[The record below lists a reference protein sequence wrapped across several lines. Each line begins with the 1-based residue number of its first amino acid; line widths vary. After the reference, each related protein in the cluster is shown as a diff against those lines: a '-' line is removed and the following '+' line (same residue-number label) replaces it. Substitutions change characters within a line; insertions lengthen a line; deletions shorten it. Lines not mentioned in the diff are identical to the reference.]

1 MSLSRREFIVGA
13 GAVAA
18 SAVAGCVANPAP
30 VVEASIDRTFPLP
43 FELQKPGG
51 QVKVKMP
58 GGDDTVL
65 VWRTE
70 VGFGAT
76 TIRCTHCAG
85 EMRYVPGESL
95 LRCPFNIRY
104 KLDGTAYQDSVKRK
118 PLRAYIAD
126 VQGDRLR
133 ILG

>member
-1 MSLSRREFIVGA
+1 MSLSRRHFLAVA
-13 GAVAA
+13 GACVA
-18 SAVAGCVANPAP
+18 SASVGCVANPAP
-30 VVEASIDRTFPLP
+30 TVDASIDRTVAVP

-51 QVKVKMP
+51 QVKVRLP
-58 GGDDTVL
+58 GGDDTLL

-76 TIRCTHCAG
+76 SLSCTHCTG
-85 EMRYVPGESL
+85 DLRYVPEEGL
-95 LRCPFNIRY
+95 LKCPFNVRF
-104 KLDGTAYQDSVKRK
+104 KLDGSVIQDSVRRK

-126 VQGDRLR
+126 LQGDRLR

>member
-13 GAVAA
+13 GAVVATAA
-18 SAVAGCVANPAP
+18 AGCVANPAIT
-30 VVEASIDRTFPLP
+30 VDASIDRTFAMP

-51 QVKVKMP
+51 QVKVRLP

-76 TIRCTHCAG
+76 TLRCTHCTG
-85 EMRYVPGESL
+85 DLRYVPGESL
-95 LRCPFNIRY
+95 LKCPFNVRF
-104 KLDGTAYQDSVKRK
+104 KLDGSVVQDNVKRK

>member
-1 MSLSRREFIVGA
+1 MSLSRRQFISGA

-18 SAVAGCVANPAP
+18 AAFAGCVANPAP
-30 VVEASIDRTFPLP
+30 TFDASIDRTFPMP

-51 QVKVKMP
+51 QVKVRLP

-65 VWRTE
+65 VWRTD

-76 TIRCTHCAG
+76 TIRCSHCAG
-85 EMRYVPGESL
+85 ELRYVPAESL
-95 LRCPFNIRY
+95 LKCPVGVRY
-104 KLDGTAYQDSVKRK
+104 RLDGSVVQDSVKRK
-118 PLRAYIAD
+118 PLRAYVAD
-126 VQGDRLR
+126 LQGERLR

>member
-1 MSLSRREFIVGA
+1 MSLSRRHFLAVA
-13 GAVAA
+13 GACVA
-18 SAVAGCVANPAP
+18 SASVGCVANPAP
-30 VVEASIDRTFPLP
+30 TVDASIDRTFPMP

-51 QVKVKMP
+51 QVKVRLP

-76 TIRCTHCAG
+76 TIKCSHCAG
-85 EMRYVPGESL
+85 ELRYVASEGL
-95 LRCPFNIRY
+95 LRCPFNVRY
-104 KLDGTAYQDSVKRK
+104 KLDGSAIQDNVKRK
-118 PLRAYIAD
+118 PLRAYVAD
-126 VQGDRLR
+126 MQGDRLR

>member
-1 MSLSRREFIVGA
+1 MSLSRRQFIVGA

-30 VVEASIDRTFPLP
+30 TVDASIDRTIPMP

-51 QVKVKMP
+51 QVKVRLP

-65 VWRTE
+65 VWRTD

-76 TIRCTHCAG
+76 TIRCSHCAG
-85 EMRYVPGESL
+85 ELRYVPGESL
-95 LRCPFNIRY
+95 LKCPVGVRY
-104 KLDGTAYQDSVKRK
+104 RLDGSVVQDSVKRK
-118 PLRAYIAD
+118 PLRAYVAD
-126 VQGDRLR
+126 LQGERLR

>member
-1 MSLSRREFIVGA
+1 MGLSRRQFIAGA
-13 GAVAA
+13 GALAA
-18 SAVAGCVANPAP
+18 AAAAGCVANPAIT
-30 VVEASIDRTFPLP
+30 VDASIDRTFAMP

-51 QVKVKMP
+51 QVKVRLP

-76 TIRCTHCAG
+76 TIRCTHCGG
-85 EMRYVPGESL
+85 ELRYVPADGL
-95 LRCPFNIRY
+95 LKCPVNVRY
-104 KLDGTAYQDSVKRK
+104 RLDGSVVQDNVKRK

-126 VQGDRLR
+126 LQGDRLR

>member
-1 MSLSRREFIVGA
+1 MNLSRREFIVGA
-13 GAVAA
+13 GAVVATAA
-18 SAVAGCVANPAP
+18 AGCVANPAP
-30 VVEASIDRTFPLP
+30 TVDASIDRTFVMP

-51 QVKVKMP
+51 QVKVRLP

-76 TIRCTHCAG
+76 SIHCTHCSG
-85 EMRYVPGESL
+85 EVRYVPEQSL
-95 LRCPFNIRY
+95 LLCPFNVRY
-104 KLDGTAYQDSVKRK
+104 KLDGSIIKDNVKRK
-118 PLRAYIAD
+118 ALRAYIAD
-126 VQGDRLR
+126 TQGDRLR